1 MDSASSTSL
10 ALKALSTHEQRF
22 VNEQENWEILSTK
35 CLKVN
40 IIGVKTG
47 VKTLAIRYLFLTN
60 RKVCLYS
67 KHCMIAERDVK
78 KMATLNITE
87 ADFEEKVLKT
97 AGRVI
102 VDFWAEWCGPCKLAE
117 PALEELSETYKGKVQ
132 IVKMNVD
139 ENPNTPAKYSVLSI
153 PTTILFKGG
162 QEMGRQIGFG
172 GKQPF
177 EDLIKKAL

>member
-78 KMATLNITE
+78 KMATLNIT
-87 ADFEEKVLKT
+87 V
-97 AGRVI
+97 